1 MIANGLDNEGIR
13 RSIGAD
19 TLGYVSLDGL
29 IAATEQPKTRLCRA
43 CFDGEYPIDLP
54 AENLIGKH
62 VLEGVGRRVAV
73 KPGAGKPRSPSA
85 PRPSQPAWAS
95 APHRTGRSTTIRCG
109 PGRHRRLTPPADPH
123 RSTETSKGIT
133 VTHVTER
140 NGAASGPADGPA
152 GGDRQPWTGGAGR
165 GTRKRSVTYADAG
178 VSIHAGDRA
187 VELLKSK
194 VRQTRRPEVVGD
206 LGGFAGL
213 FRLDTKKYRNPIL
226 ASSTD
231 GVGTKL
237 VIAQQLDIHDTVG
250 IDLVAMV
257 VDDLVACGAEPLF
270 LLDYIA
276 CGEVVPDKVAEIGA
290 GIADGCRYAGCALL
304 GGETA
309 EHPGVLRPDEYDISA
324 TGVGVVEE
332 SDILGRERV
341 EVGDVVI
348 AMRSSGLHSNGY
360 SLVRHVLLGVGPDA
374 AGHRHRGLR
383 QAAHPRRGAAHPDP
397 DLRQGLPRPDRRG
410 RGAGAGPRHRRRHPR
425 QPGPRPAG
433 ARRRGRRPRH
443 LAAAADLR
451 PGPGARAASRTPRW
465 SRPSTWASAC
475 SPIVSAE
482 DADRALAFL
491 TGRGVEAWQAGEII
505 EGTGNVQMVG
515 SAHPGLITLR

>member
-1 MIANGLDNEGIR
+1 MQR
-13 RSIGAD
+13 
-19 TLGYVSLDGL
+19 
-29 IAATEQPKTRLCRA
+29 
-43 CFDGEYPIDLP
+43 GEI
-54 AENLIGKH
+54 
-62 VLEGVGRRVAV
+62 
-73 KPGAGKPRSPSA
+73 
-85 PRPSQPAWAS
+85 
-95 APHRTGRSTTIRCG
+95 
-109 PGRHRRLTPPADPH
+109 
-123 RSTETSKGIT
+123 

-140 NGAASGPADGPA
+140 SSAGTGA
-152 GGDRQPWTGGAGR
+152 GGNRQPWTAGAGR
-165 GTRKRSVTYADAG
+165 PGRKRTVTYADAG
-178 VSIHAGDRA
+178 VSIHAGERA

-194 VRQTRRPEVVGD
+194 VHRTMRPEVMGD

-213 FRLDTKKYRNPIL
+213 FRLDTKKYKNPIL

-309 EHPGVLRPDEYDISA
+309 EHPGVLRPDEYDVSA

-348 AMRSSGLHSNGY
+348 AMGSSGLHSNGY
-360 SLVRHVLLGVGPDA
+360 SLVRHVLLGAGRMRLDTVVEDFGRQRTLGEELLTPTKIYARDCLKLIEECEVRALAHVTGGGIPGNLVRILPEHVDAVVNRSAWKPQPIFELIQAKGRIEDAEMESTFNMGVGMFV
-374 AGHRHRGLR
+374 
-383 QAAHPRRGAAHPDP
+383 
-397 DLRQGLPRPDRRG
+397 
-410 RGAGAGPRHRRRHPR
+410 
-425 QPGPRPAG
+425 
-433 ARRRGRRPRH
+433 
-443 LAAAADLR
+443 
-451 PGPGARAASRTPRW
+451 
-465 SRPSTWASAC
+465 
-475 SPIVSAE
+475 IVSAA

-491 TGRGVEAWQAGEII
+491 AGRGVESWQAGEVI
-505 EGTGNVQMVG
+505 EGTGMVQMIG
-515 SAHPGLITLR
+515 QHTRG

>member
-1 MIANGLDNEGIR
+1 MTHVSE
-13 RSIGAD
+13 RS
-19 TLGYVSLDGL
+19 
-29 IAATEQPKTRLCRA
+29 
-43 CFDGEYPIDLP
+43 
-54 AENLIGKH
+54 
-62 VLEGVGRRVAV
+62 
-73 KPGAGKPRSPSA
+73 GAGSSP
-85 PRPSQPAWAS
+85 
-95 APHRTGRSTTIRCG
+95 TG
-109 PGRHRRLTPPADPH
+109 
-123 RSTETSKGIT
+123 
-133 VTHVTER
+133 
-140 NGAASGPADGPA
+140 A
-152 GGDRQPWTGGAGR
+152 GGDRQPWTAGAGR
-165 GTRKRSVTYADAG
+165 QARKRSVSYADAG
-178 VSIHAGDRA
+178 VSIDAGDRA

-194 VRQTRRPEVVGD
+194 VRETRRPEVLGD

-213 FRLDTKKYRNPIL
+213 FRLDTKKYKNPIL

-237 VIAQQLDIHDTVG
+237 VIAQQMDIHDTVG

-276 CGEVVPDKVAEIGA
+276 TGEVVPDKVAEIGA

-332 SDILGRERV
+332 ADILSPDRV

-360 SLVRHVLLGVGPDA
+360 SLVRHVLLGAARMRLDIVIDDFGRQRTLGEELLTPTKIYAKDCLKLIAEAEVRAFAHVTGGGIPGNLVRVLPENVDA
-374 AGHRHRGLR
+374 VVNR
-383 QAAHPRRGAAHPDP
+383 
-397 DLRQGLPRPDRRG
+397 
-410 RGAGAGPRHRRRHPR
+410 
-425 QPGPRPAG
+425 
-433 ARRRGRRPRH
+433 
-443 LAAAADLR
+443 
-451 PGPGARAASRTPRW
+451 
-465 SRPSTWASAC
+465 STWKPQPVFDLIQTKGRIDDQDMESTFNMGVGMFA
-475 SPIVSAE
+475 IVSAE
-482 DADRALAFL
+482 DADRALATL

-515 SAHPGLITLR
+515 QHTRG